1 MENRVINAAILGAGT
16 VGGGVYK
23 LAQAM
28 EEDIFH
34 KTGARLVIKKMLV
47 RNVNKERKGIPSEI
61 LTDDWNSIINDPEI
75 DIIVELMGGTPK
87 MSLDSAAIIFKNVLG
102 LVCDPVAGLVEIP
115 CAKRNVSG
123 AINALCTADMV
134 MAGVNSK
141 IPFDDAVAAMYK
153 VGTGLPEELRETA
166 LGGCAIT
173 PTGKALQE
181 KVFGKK
187 EN

>member
-61 LTDDWNSIINDPEI
+61 LTDDWNSIISDPEI
-75 DIIVELMGGTPK
+75 DVFSCNHSTLLPAVDKIAFQVRQDEP
-87 MSLDSAAIIFKNVLG
+87 S
-102 LVCDPVAGLVEIP
+102 VA
-115 CAKRNVSG
+115 K
-123 AINALCTADMV
+123 
-134 MAGVNSK
+134 
-141 IPFDDAVAAMYK
+141 
-153 VGTGLPEELRETA
+153 
-166 LGGCAIT
+166 
-173 PTGKALQE
+173 
-181 KVFGKK
+181 
-187 EN
+187 

>member
-75 DIIVELMGGTPK
+75 DIIVELMGDASEASYISDKESFEMNLRLFIGGYVSVIEDWAAGSIG
-87 MSLDSAAIIFKNVLG
+87 MSLKK
-102 LVCDPVAGLVEIP
+102 CTEIMSESIKI
-115 CAKRNVSG
+115 CIQKYVKR
-123 AINALCTADMV
+123 
-134 MAGVNSK
+134 
-141 IPFDDAVAAMYK
+141 
-153 VGTGLPEELRETA
+153 
-166 LGGCAIT
+166 
-173 PTGKALQE
+173 
-181 KVFGKK
+181 
-187 EN
+187 

>member
-61 LTDDWNSIINDPEI
+61 LTDDWNSIINAPEI
-75 DIIVELMGGTPK
+75 DIIVELMGG
-87 MSLDSAAIIFKNVLG
+87 
-102 LVCDPVAGLVEIP
+102 
-115 CAKRNVSG
+115 
-123 AINALCTADMV
+123 
-134 MAGVNSK
+134 
-141 IPFDDAVAAMYK
+141 
-153 VGTGLPEELRETA
+153 
-166 LGGCAIT
+166 IT
-173 PTGKALQE
+173 PAKNMLS
-181 KVFGKK
+181 KH
-187 EN
+187 

>member
-75 DIIVELMGGTPK
+75 DIIVELMGELHRQK
-87 MSLDSAAIIFKNVLG
+87 ICCRSIK
-102 LVCDPVAGLVEIP
+102 CRKAG
-115 CAKRNVSG
+115 SY
-123 AINALCTADMV
+123 
-134 MAGVNSK
+134 S
-141 IPFDDAVAAMYK
+141 
-153 VGTGLPEELRETA
+153 
-166 LGGCAIT
+166 
-173 PTGKALQE
+173 
-181 KVFGKK
+181 
-187 EN
+187 